1 MMKLPDSDRSPL
13 IVGLLVALGWVV
25 AHLVIQIPRG
35 WPFYGPGEWDVL
47 LVAAAIANGQP
58 PHATVAALHG
68 YEMGVYLVALPVAF
82 FRVLGVE
89 MVLAAK
95 LAAMMFG
102 ASTVAVVAGLATAT
116 ARGIL
121 GRGGVVAGL
130 LAGWVLIV
138 AWPDWHAVAANLD
151 GSTRHAALPQLLAV
165 ACMRLAWRRDSL
177 RWSAASGAFAGVAW
191 FISSVSLWTL
201 LLALG
206 TGLVLLRSHGAG
218 RCLRHVAAVTAG
230 TLGWIVL
237 YVVLIPGG
245 LTGVGGFLSA
255 HPSWIGPVFSGGSGP
270 PSSRVDPVGPLY
282 LLSHVPEALQGM
294 GGVAP
299 TRLIRWASAGLV
311 GLILS
316 FSMLR
321 AAVAGFSRK
330 VNGLDFLALV
340 GASWLIPL
348 SYLPETYRFYA
359 PAYRFWA
366 IPLCLCVAVL
376 AVQAELLLA
385 ARGRHWVVRWS
396 LVALLVVASLP
407 SVSRLT
413 DTVDFPDSS
422 LSAGLVHAGM
432 HRMGRRTV
440 GIHATY
446 WALSPHAPPEVS
458 AALDQGY
465 GLGMGFELAE
475 ELHPNW
481 EADDG
486 WAELADRFEPSRRHA
501 ILLGVGCGLGA
512 ALPSGTSV
520 VPLVSLFTG
529 LDRARLLTGLVR
541 CSLRQ
546 ETLGP
551 SKDRAG
557 FLGGLQ
563 LEAPD
568 WVFISRTLDTS
579 AATPV
584 QRRNW
589 LARRAQGVADGRD
602 DSEGAATPLQAHED
616 LLPELFDAYP
626 VSPPP

>member
-1 MMKLPDSDRSPL
+1 MKLPDSDRSPL
-13 IVGLLVALGWVV
+13 IVGLLVAAGWAV
-25 AHLVIQIPRG
+25 AHLIIQIPRG

-47 LVAAAIANGQP
+47 LVAEAIANGQP
-58 PHATVAALHG
+58 PHALVAALHG

-102 ASTVAVVAGLATAT
+102 ASTVALVAGLATAT

-130 LAGWVLIV
+130 LTGWILIV
-138 AWPDWHAVAANLD
+138 VWPDWHAVAANLD
-151 GSTRHAALPQLLAV
+151 GSTRHAALPQLAAV
-165 ACMRLAWRRDSL
+165 ACMLAAWRRDSL

-206 TGLVLLRSHGAG
+206 TSLVLFRRHGVG

-230 TLGWIVL
+230 TLGWIAL
-237 YVVLIPGG
+237 YVVLVPGG
-245 LTGVGGFLSA
+245 LAGVGGFLSA

-270 PSSRVDPVGPLY
+270 TSARADPVGPLY
-282 LLSHVPEALQGM
+282 LLRHIPEALQGM

-299 TRLIRWASAGLV
+299 TRLIRWVSAGLV
-311 GLILS
+311 GITLS

-321 AAVAGFSRK
+321 VAVAGLRRK
-330 VNGLDFLALV
+330 VDGLDFLAFV
-340 GASWLIPL
+340 VVSWLIPL

-366 IPLCLCVAVL
+366 IPLCLGVAVL

-385 ARGRHWVVRWS
+385 ARGRHKVVRWS
-396 LVALLVVASLP
+396 FLTLLIVASLP
-407 SVSRLT
+407 SVTRLT
-413 DTVDFPDSS
+413 DTVDFPDTS

-432 HRMGRRTV
+432 HRMGRRIV

-446 WALSPHAPPEVS
+446 WALSPYAPPEVS

-475 ELHPNW
+475 ELQPNW

-486 WAELADRFEPSRRHA
+486 WAQLADRFEPSRRQA

-512 ALPSGTSV
+512 VLPSGTSV
-520 VPLVSLFTG
+520 EPLASLFTG
-529 LDRARLLTGLVR
+529 VDRGRLLTGLVR

-546 ETLGP
+546 ETLGA
-551 SKDRAG
+551 SEDRSG
-557 FLGGLQ
+557 FLAGLR
-563 LEAPD
+563 LEAAD
-568 WVFISRTLDTS
+568 WTFISRALQTS

-589 LARRAQGVADGRD
+589 LARRAQGVVGGGD
-602 DSEGAATPLQAHED
+602 DSEGAATLLQAYED

>member
-1 MMKLPDSDRSPL
+1 MKLPDSDRNPL
-13 IVGLLVALGWVV
+13 FVGLLVAAGWVV

-82 FRVLGVE
+82 FLVLGVE

-102 ASTVAVVAGLATAT
+102 ASTVALVAGLAAAT

-130 LAGWVLIV
+130 LAGWILIV

-151 GSTRHAALPQLLAV
+151 GSTRHAALPQLAAV
-165 ACMRLAWRRDSL
+165 ACMLAAWRRDSF

-206 TGLVLLRSHGAG
+206 TPILLLRRHGTA
-218 RCLRHVAAVTAG
+218 RCLRHIGAVAAG
-230 TLGWIVL
+230 TLGWIAL
-237 YVVLIPGG
+237 YVLVIPGG
-245 LTGVGGFLSA
+245 LAGVGGFLSA

-270 PSSRVDPVGPLY
+270 PSARVDPVGPLY
-282 LLSHVPEALQGM
+282 LLRHIPEALQGM

-311 GLILS
+311 GITLS
-316 FSMLR
+316 FSILR
-321 AAVAGFSRK
+321 AAVAGFGRK
-330 VNGLDFLALV
+330 VDGLDFIAIV

-366 IPLCLCVAVL
+366 IPLCLCVAAL
-376 AVQAELLLA
+376 AVQAEVLLA
-385 ARGRHWVVRWS
+385 ARGRQKVVGWW
-396 LVALLVVASLP
+396 LLTLLVVTSLP

-422 LSAGLVHAGM
+422 MTVGLVHAGM
-432 HRMGRRTV
+432 HRMGRRIV

-446 WALSPHAPPEVS
+446 WALSPYAPPEVS

-465 GLGMGFELAE
+465 GLGMGLELAE
-475 ELHPNW
+475 ELQPNW
-481 EADDG
+481 EADEG
-486 WAELADRFEPSRRHA
+486 WAQLADRFEPVRRQA

-512 ALPSGTSV
+512 VLPSGTSV
-520 VPLVSLFTG
+520 EPLASLFTG
-529 LDRARLLTGLVR
+529 VDRGRLLTGLVR

-546 ETLGP
+546 ETVGG
-551 SKDRAG
+551 SADRSG
-557 FLGGLQ
+557 FLAGLR
-563 LEAPD
+563 LEAAD
-568 WVFISRTLDTS
+568 WTFISRALQTS
-579 AATPV
+579 AATPG

-589 LARRAQGVADGRD
+589 LARRAPGGADGGEG
-602 DSEGAATPLQAHED
+602 SEEATTRLLAYED
-616 LLPELFDAYP
+616 LLPEVFDSYP